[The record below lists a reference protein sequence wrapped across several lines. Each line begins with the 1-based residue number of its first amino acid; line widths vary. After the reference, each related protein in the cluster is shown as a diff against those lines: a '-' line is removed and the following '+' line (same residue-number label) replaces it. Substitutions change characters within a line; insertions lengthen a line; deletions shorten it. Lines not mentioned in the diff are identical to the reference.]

1 MPVPLGT
8 YRQHPLWYWS
18 PQRHLQLFRHQR
30 PPRHSHH
37 QRRRQYPLGVRELPA
52 LRVRALPVL
61 Y

>member
-8 YRQHPLWYWS
+8 YRQHFFGIGLLS
-18 PQRHLQLFRHQR
+18 GISAFRHRR